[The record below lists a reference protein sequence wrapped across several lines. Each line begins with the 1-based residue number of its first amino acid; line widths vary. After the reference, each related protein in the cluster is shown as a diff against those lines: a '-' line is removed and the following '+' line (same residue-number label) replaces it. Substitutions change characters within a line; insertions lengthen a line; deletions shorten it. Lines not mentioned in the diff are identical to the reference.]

1 MNAQNKF
8 RKLLLIIA
16 GIGLFVISAG
26 FPGCEDQSDEP
37 NISALSKQENTQ
49 PAQQPASASV
59 PATASSP
66 AAVTQTPAATASGL
80 DFTVTDIQ
88 GNKIKL
94 SDYRGKN
101 VMVIFWA
108 TWCPPCK
115 VEMPDLIELR
125 KKYTQDQLVM
135 LAISE
140 EPAQTV
146 KSFVAANKNMNYT
159 IATTSGYASLPAPL
173 NKAEQGAVDPGFPI
187 PKTFYIDRTGQ
198 IRFKTIGITSLK
210 DIIAYLEKLN

>member
-1 MNAQNKF
+1 MTAQNKF
-8 RKLLLIIA
+8 RNILLILA
-16 GIGLFVISAG
+16 GIGLFTISAG
-26 FPGCEDQSDEP
+26 FPGCEDQSDKP
-37 NISALSKQENTQ
+37 QTSVSSTQENTQ
-49 PAQQPASASV
+49 PAQAPASV
-59 PATASSP
+59 PTDTNRNVVSTP
-66 AAVTQTPAATASGL
+66 PAATASGL
-80 DFTVTDIQ
+80 DFTVTDLQ
-88 GNKIKL
+88 GRKIKL
-94 SDYRGKN
+94 SDYRGKK

-115 VEMPDLIELR
+115 VEIPDLIELR
-125 KKYTQDQLVM
+125 KKYTQDQLAM

-159 IATTSGYASLPAPL
+159 IVITPSYASLPAPL
-173 NKAEQGAVDPGFPI
+173 DKAEQGAVDPGFPI

-198 IRFKTIGITSLK
+198 IRFKTIGITPLK